1 MGNKIIIAMILGL
14 IIGFSTHFTLPVIDL
29 IGQGFVMLLQMTALP
44 YISVS
49 LIYGIGSMSR
59 QQSKQLLKYGSTSFI
74 FLIFT
79 VLFFIFLAP
88 IAFPDWTAAAFYSAS
103 ALEVK
108 HELNILQLF
117 LPANPFNA
125 FAEAVI
131 PAVVVFSIFIGIGF
145 IGVENKRRSLY
156 VFKDMREALSIVT
169 NIVMY
174 LAPIGVFAISLNAA
188 ATLVPEELE
197 GLLVYIVTV
206 ASIVGLLSFIVLP
219 MTLTILTPFTY
230 RQILT
235 IAKAPLITAFATG
248 SLFVVLPLIVE
259 NVRKQLKDYA
269 KINTA
274 AKRVPSILVPICF
287 SLPVGGKLLAI
298 LFVLFAGW
306 FSGETV
312 PVGDYPKLMLM
323 GVMQLFG
330 SSIIAVPNL
339 LDSFNVSHSMFE
351 LFLVSEQL
359 IISRLGA
366 LLSVMFITVFSLLVT
381 LMVLKQVKF
390 NLKPFALFTIGAP
403 LCTALVF
410 TALSFGFDSIS
421 HQYKGYEKF
430 INRDLLLPPAKASYL
445 KEPSALAGNEVNSS
459 DTLSN
464 IQDRG
469 FIRMGY
475 YRDSL
480 PYAFHNKDGVLVGLD
495 IELGH
500 LLAYELEVDIE
511 FVQIYRSRTNELLN
525 SGYLD
530 IVSGIPVTPANLT
543 KYNLSTPYINEPAA
557 LLVRDSDRHKF
568 SRWADLIG
576 QEDLVIGIPEAFF
589 YAGGVKK
596 NLPDSVVW
604 ELSTPRLFFK
614 EQGED
619 IDAMIF
625 GAAGASAW
633 TLLYPEYSVV
643 FPKPQIQPIAIAF
656 PLAKEDAAFEHFISH
671 WIAMKKRSDTISAFY
686 TYWIEGKSP
695 GNFIR

>member
-1 MGNKIIIAMILGL
+1 MILGL
-14 IIGFSTHFTLPVIDL
+14 IIGFSTQFTLPIIDL

-59 QQSKQLLKYGSTSFI
+59 QQSKQLLKYGSASFM
-74 FLIFT
+74 LLVLT

-103 ALEVK
+103 AIESK
-108 HELNILQLF
+108 PELNILQLF

-125 FAEAVI
+125 YAESII

-156 VFKDMREALSIVT
+156 VFKDMREALSVVT

-188 ATLVPEELE
+188 ATLIPEELE
-197 GLLVYIVTV
+197 GLLVYIVTI
-206 ASIVGLLSFIVLP
+206 ASIVGLLCFIVLP
-219 MTLTILTPFTY
+219 MILTIITPLTY
-230 RQILT
+230 KQLLT

-274 AKRVPSILVPICF
+274 AKRIPSILVPICF

-298 LFVLFAGW
+298 FFVLFAGW

-312 PVGDYPKLMLM
+312 AIADYPKLMLM

-330 SSIIAVPNL
+330 SSMIAVPNL
-339 LDSFNVSHSMFE
+339 LESFNVSGGMFE
-351 LFLVSEQL
+351 LFIVAEQL

-366 LLSVMFITVFSLLVT
+366 LLSVMFIMVFSLLVT

-390 NLKPFALFTIGAP
+390 NLKPFALFSFGAP
-403 LCTALVF
+403 LCTALVLSV
-410 TALSFGFDSIS
+410 LSFGFDSIG
-421 HQYKGYEKF
+421 HQYQGYEKF
-430 INRDLLLPPAKASYL
+430 INRDLLLPPAKARYL
-445 KEPSALAGNEVNSS
+445 KEPSELAYTEVNSS
-459 DTLSN
+459 DTLTN
-464 IQDRG
+464 IQNRG
-469 FIRMGY
+469 FLRMGY

-500 LLAYELEVDIE
+500 LLAYELGVDIE
-511 FVQIYRSRTNELLN
+511 FVQIYRNRTNELLN

-530 IVSGIPVTPANLT
+530 IVSGIPITPANLI
-543 KYNLSTPYINEPAA
+543 KYNLSESYISEHAA
-557 LLVRDSDRHKF
+557 LLVKDEARQNFTTWES
-568 SRWADLIG
+568 LIG
-576 QEDLVIGIPEAFF
+576 RKDLVIGIPEAYF
-589 YAGGVKK
+589 YAQGVQK

-614 EQGED
+614 EKGEK
-619 IDAMIF
+619 IDAMLY

-643 FPKPQIQPIAIAF
+643 LPKPQMPAVAIAF
-656 PLAKEDAAFEHFISH
+656 PLAQDDAAFEHFISH
-671 WIAMKKRSDTISAFY
+671 WIRMKKRSNTISAFY
-686 TYWIEGKSP
+686 TYWIEGKKP
-695 GNFIR
+695 ANFIR